1 MLMASFIFKAS
12 SSDGRSLEIGI
23 PVPSASGVLDA
34 CEYLAGEKAKKEE
47 EEKTPKLKGKKK
59 KKKSKE
65 KTKQTAGAIGAL
77 VASLVMSSL
86 DE

>member
-47 EEKTPKLKGKKK
+47 EKEIPKKK
-59 KKKSKE
+59 KKGKKKSKE

-77 VASLVMSSL
+77 VASLVMNSL